1 MNKYDLDKK
10 LVKLEE
16 ILSELGGIREDMDL
30 LSSRL
35 YDAIYELEHMR
46 SDLETFSDE
55 LDEENKDGNV
65 V

>member
-16 ILSELGGIREDMDL
+16 ILSDLRGIREDMDI

-35 YDAIYELEHMR
+35 YDAIYELEHMK
-46 SDLETFSDE
+46 SDLETFNDE
-55 LDEENKDGNV
+55 LDEEDKDDTK
-65 V
+65 